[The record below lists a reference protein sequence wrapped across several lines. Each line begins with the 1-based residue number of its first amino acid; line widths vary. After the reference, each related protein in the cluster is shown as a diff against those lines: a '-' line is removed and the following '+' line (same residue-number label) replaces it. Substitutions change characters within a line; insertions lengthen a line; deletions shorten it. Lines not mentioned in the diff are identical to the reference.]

1 MIINDDRR
9 ESALENHADE
19 TDRRRLCDIP
29 EIAKLIMYK
38 FYHRDSTTT
47 RAGFECVEALGRIII
62 RGPYG
67 FLLLIKWVLSEICL
81 QCFDAVGWAAGR
93 ASGL

>member
-1 MIINDDRR
+1 MKITLTKPI
-9 ESALENHADE
+9 AVGCA
-19 TDRRRLCDIP
+19 IP
-29 EIAKLIMYK
+29 EIAKRIMYK

-47 RAGFECVEALGRIII
+47 RAGFKCVEALGKIII
-62 RGPYG
+62 RGLYG

-81 QCFDAVGWAAGR
+81 QCFDAVGWAWAAGR